1 MTQGERVREI
11 RKALKLTLEKFG
23 DRLGVGKTAIS
34 KIEKGERSLTA
45 LMSKSICNEYH
56 VNSEYLENGTG
67 EMFIE
72 VPQTAIDELCA
83 QYDLNDF
90 DRVLIQEYLKMP
102 VEFRKAL
109 NDYIRNVMKRVSDD
123 DPQAKINKE
132 VEAYRKELEIE
143 ASRTEES
150 SASGTTVEDTKMA

>member
-1 MTQGERVREI
+1 MNEKLKLI
-11 RKALKLTLEKFG
+11 RKALKLTQKEFAKKLGITDSGISRLEKG
-23 DRLGVGKTAIS
+23 QNQ
-34 KIEKGERSLTA
+34 LTDQ
-45 LMSKSICNEYH
+45 MIRSICREFN
-56 VNSEYLENGTG
+56 VNYDWLVSGIG
-67 EMFIE
+67 KMFVDI
-72 VPQTAIDELCA
+72 PQTAIDELCS

-143 ASRTEES
+143 ASHTEES
-150 SASGTTVEDTKMA
+150 SASGTTAGEERMA